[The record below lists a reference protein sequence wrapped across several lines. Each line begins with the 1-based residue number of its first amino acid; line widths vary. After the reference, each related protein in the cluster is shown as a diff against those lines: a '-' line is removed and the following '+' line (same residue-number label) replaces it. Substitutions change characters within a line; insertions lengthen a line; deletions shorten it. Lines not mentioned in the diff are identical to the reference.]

1 MSKARDSV
9 EDLKTLDANLAA
21 KLPKSGGALTGAV
34 TTNSTFDG
42 VAIATR
48 DGILTSTTATANAA
62 LPKAGGTMTGDTLHG
77 DNVKAKFGASSDLE
91 IYQNG
96 NHSVFRDVGAGN
108 VYIQD
113 DNYIELGSVG
123 GEVYLGAVKDGAVS
137 LYYNN
142 AAKLATT
149 STGVDVTGTVSDSG
163 GNVRSGRKNLIIN
176 GGMNV
181 KQRADSHSTEGYGSL
196 DRYTMGLSG
205 GSATMS
211 QEDLTLGQ
219 SDIPTRF
226 RHYMKLNCTT
236 GNNNCG
242 FYHYIENPSELE
254 GAYVLSFYAKGT
266 NPAAGNFA
274 LSVQSSYGTGGS
286 TGVNPHDGTLTVTSS
301 WQRFT
306 VAITFPSLTG
316 KTVNDANGT
325 TGINVRQGGS
335 DTGTAAWALDIT
347 GMQLELGSVATD
359 FEHRSYGEELALC
372 QRYYEAE
379 ANQSAWINIPQLL
392 GGNYGRTCVYFKV
405 EKRASPSVTYVLSSP
420 SAASNHGTQFVTKN
434 SFNVYL
440 NSMTTYNIINS
451 WTADAEL

>member
-1 MSKARDSV
+1 MSKAR
-9 EDLKTLDANLAA
+9 N
-21 KLPKSGGALTGAV
+21 
-34 TTNSTFDG
+34 
-42 VAIATR
+42 I
-48 DGILTSTTATANAA
+48 
-62 LPKAGGTMTGDTLHG
+62 
-77 DNVKAKFGASSDLE
+77 SDKGH
-91 IYQNG
+91 I
-96 NHSVFRDVGAGN
+96 V
-108 VYIQD
+108 
-113 DNYIELGSVG
+113 
-123 GEVYLGAVKDGAVS
+123 
-137 LYYNN
+137 
-142 AAKLATT
+142 
-149 STGVDVTGTVSDSG
+149 
-163 GNVRSGRKNLIIN
+163 GRKNLIIN

-372 QRYYEAE
+372 QRYGWNPAVV
-379 ANQSAWINIPQLL
+379 AGARVGL
-392 GGNYGRTCVYFKV
+392 GQAVTTVVADIHVTNPVPM
-405 EKRASPSVTYVLSSP
+405 RASPTLTVIDITGGNVTQTNGSFVATTNIVLQSSTP
-420 SAASNHGTQFVTKN
+420 NTVRFRVNGPNSTFVTGGLTML
-434 SFNVYL
+434 SFDNVNDAFL
-440 NSMTTYNIINS
+440 
-451 WTADAEL
+451 DAEL

>member
-1 MSKARDSV
+1 MTDKVAALQALTPSAQWVLRGDELEWLDTVQTQPTDS
-9 EDLKTLDANLAA
+9 AIAA
-21 KLPKSGGALTGAV
+21 KIVELQAAHDALAYARAREAAYPSIQDCIHALLDGGGTLTDLQALRTAVKAANPKGQVMTTTLRGSDNFDSGTPV
-34 TTNSTFDG
+34 T
-42 VAIATR
+42 
-48 DGILTSTTATANAA
+48 AA
-62 LPKAGGTMTGDTLHG
+62 LQK
-77 DNVKAKFGASSDLE
+77 
-91 IYQNG
+91 
-96 NHSVFRDVGAGN
+96 
-108 VYIQD
+108 
-113 DNYIELGSVG
+113 EL
-123 GEVYLGAVKDGAVS
+123 K
-137 LYYNN
+137 
-142 AAKLATT
+142 
-149 STGVDVTGTVSDSG
+149 
-163 GNVRSGRKNLIIN
+163 SGRKNLIIN

-196 DRYTMGLSG
+196 DRYTMGLSR

-372 QRYYEAE
+372 QRYGWNPAVV
-379 ANQSAWINIPQLL
+379 AGARVGL
-392 GGNYGRTCVYFKV
+392 GQAVTTVVADIHVTNPVPM
-405 EKRASPSVTYVLSSP
+405 RASPTLTVIDITGGNVTQTNGSFVATTNIVLQSSTP
-420 SAASNHGTQFVTKN
+420 NTVRFRVNGPNSTFVTGGLTML
-434 SFNVYL
+434 SFDNVNDAFL
-440 NSMTTYNIINS
+440 
-451 WTADAEL
+451 DAEL

>member
-1 MSKARDSV
+1 MTKARNLSLLSAV
-9 EDLKTLDANLAA
+9 E
-21 KLPKSGGALTGAV
+21 
-34 TTNSTFDG
+34 
-42 VAIATR
+42 
-48 DGILTSTTATANAA
+48 
-62 LPKAGGTMTGDTLHG
+62 AG
-77 DNVKAKFGASSDLE
+77 
-91 IYQNG
+91 
-96 NHSVFRDVGAGN
+96 
-108 VYIQD
+108 
-113 DNYIELGSVG
+113 
-123 GEVYLGAVKDGAVS
+123 
-137 LYYNN
+137 
-142 AAKLATT
+142 ATT
-149 STGVDVTGTVSDSG
+149 DQTKADIDALGI
-163 GNVRSGRKNLIIN
+163 NRGRKNLIIN

-347 GMQLELGSVATD
+347 GLQLEAGSVATD

-372 QRYYEAE
+372 QRYYWKDTHNGMVLTATAANRVIGCIYFPVTMRTPPTIVAE
-379 ANQSAWINIPQLL
+379 VPTRI
-392 GGNYGRTCVYFKV
+392 
-405 EKRASPSVTYVLSSP
+405 
-420 SAASNHGTQFVTKN
+420 TQFSIVDKVLAGGSAETIQITPNRADVMFSSFSSGSLDVDN
-434 SFNVYL
+434 SYISN
-440 NSMTTYNIINS
+440 
-451 WTADAEL
+451 TAGGKYITANAEL

>member
-1 MSKARDSV
+1 MADVKIS
-9 EDLKTLDANLAA
+9 E
-21 KLPKSGGALTGAV
+21 LPALTSPDGAEELV
-34 TTNSTFDG
+34 VNDGGTTKKIT
-42 VAIATR
+42 IA
-48 DGILTSTTATANAA
+48 DATSAA
-62 LPKAGGTMTGDTLHG
+62 LPKVGGTMTGDTLHG
-77 DNVKAKFGASSDLE
+77 DNVKAKFGTGGDLE
-91 IYQNG
+91 IYHDG
-96 NHSVFRDVGAGN
+96 SHSRIKDVGAGSLVIN
-108 VYIQD
+108 ADELIIQD
-113 DNYIELGSVG
+113 AAGTENKLIATTDGSVTLSHNG
-123 GEVYLGAVKDGAVS
+123 GT
-137 LYYNN
+137 
-142 AAKLATT
+142 KLATT
-149 STGVDVTGTVSDSG
+149 STGIDVTGTVSDSG

-379 ANQSAWINIPQLL
+379 PNQSAWINIPQLL

-405 EKRASPSVTYVLSSP
+405 EKRASPSVTYVLSDP
-420 SAASNHGTQFVTKN
+420 SAASNHGSQFITKN

-440 NSMTTYNIINS
+440 NTMTTYNIINS
-451 WTADAEL
+451 WTASAEL

>member
-1 MSKARDSV
+1 MSKAR
-9 EDLKTLDANLAA
+9 N
-21 KLPKSGGALTGAV
+21 
-34 TTNSTFDG
+34 
-42 VAIATR
+42 I
-48 DGILTSTTATANAA
+48 
-62 LPKAGGTMTGDTLHG
+62 
-77 DNVKAKFGASSDLE
+77 SDKGH
-91 IYQNG
+91 I
-96 NHSVFRDVGAGN
+96 V
-108 VYIQD
+108 
-113 DNYIELGSVG
+113 
-123 GEVYLGAVKDGAVS
+123 
-137 LYYNN
+137 
-142 AAKLATT
+142 
-149 STGVDVTGTVSDSG
+149 
-163 GNVRSGRKNLIIN
+163 GRKNLIIN

-372 QRYYEAE
+372 QRYYQHWSETG
-379 ANQSAWINIPQLL
+379 L
-392 GGNYGRTCVYFKV
+392 GGNVIWKAQGTGYVIGSAFFAGSM
-405 EKRASPSVTYVLSSP
+405 RAAPSVTVRGSNV
-420 SAASNHGTQFVTKN
+420 AANGTVRRTDNGAITGSGFTPTNVSNRAFGFVGSGSGLTDGVMYDFMFK
-434 SFNVYL
+434 
-440 NSMTTYNIINS
+440 
-451 WTADAEL
+451 AESEL

>member
-1 MSKARDSV
+1 MSRARNISALSTV
-9 EDLKTLDANLAA
+9 EV
-21 KLPKSGGALTGAV
+21 G
-34 TTNSTFDG
+34 
-42 VAIATR
+42 
-48 DGILTSTTATANAA
+48 ATADQTKADIDA
-62 LPKAGGTMTGDTLHG
+62 LGI
-77 DNVKAKFGASSDLE
+77 S
-91 IYQNG
+91 
-96 NHSVFRDVGAGN
+96 R
-108 VYIQD
+108 
-113 DNYIELGSVG
+113 
-123 GEVYLGAVKDGAVS
+123 
-137 LYYNN
+137 
-142 AAKLATT
+142 
-149 STGVDVTGTVSDSG
+149 
-163 GNVRSGRKNLIIN
+163 GRNNLIIN

-196 DRYTMGLSG
+196 DRYTLGLSG

-219 SDIPTRF
+219 SAIPSRF

-347 GMQLELGSVATD
+347 GMQLETGSTATD

-372 QRYYEAE
+372 QRYYQKYGGVNDWSVGTS
-379 ANQSAWINIPQLL
+379 ANYNGVNNYL
-392 GGNYGRTCVYFKV
+392 GFPFIR
-405 EKRASPSVTYVLSSP
+405 EMRAAPTGSWTNNTGWTVLNGGAALSSTNVVMGGITTNRAEMYFAT
-420 SAASNHGTQFVTKN
+420 SAMTTGNASWVRG
-434 SFNVYL
+434 SSSMYIYL
-440 NSMTTYNIINS
+440 N
-451 WTADAEL
+451 AEL